1 MSHSAST
8 ITAAK
13 DNRTMLLV
21 LGLVAAIS
29 GLLISLAYEYTK
41 APIARYQ
48 REEQEQAVLRV
59 LPQGVTSRPYIAL
72 PDRVVP
78 GEGPVEGGFLFYAA
92 FDAAG
97 TLVGIAGT
105 GSGAGYADQIILLW
119 GYDPRCACIIGVQTL
134 QNKDTPGFG
143 DRAEKE
149 TDFRANF
156 NQLDVRLNA
165 EATAPANPIKLVK
178 HGTKT
183 EAWQIDAI
191 SGATV
196 TSRGYTRALR
206 SSTEALLPR
215 VVKHL
220 SQLKP
225 ND

>member
-1 MSHSAST
+1 MTHSAS
-8 ITAAK
+8 AVSASK
-13 DNRTMLLV
+13 ENRSMLLV
-21 LGLVAAIS
+21 LGLVATIS

-59 LPQGVTSRPYIAL
+59 LPQGKTSRPYIAL
-72 PDRVVP
+72 PDRIVP
-78 GEGPVEGGFLFYAA
+78 GDGPLEGGILFYAA

-97 TLVGIAGT
+97 KLVGIAGS

-119 GYDPRCACIIGVQTL
+119 GYDPKCACLIGVQTL

-149 TDFRANF
+149 TDFRSNF
-156 NQLDVRLNA
+156 NHLDVSLNA
-165 EATAPANPIKLVK
+165 EGTAPAHPIKLVK

-196 TSRGYTRALR
+196 TSRGYSRALR

-215 VVKHL
+215 LVKHL
-220 SQLKP
+220 SELSP
-225 ND
+225 